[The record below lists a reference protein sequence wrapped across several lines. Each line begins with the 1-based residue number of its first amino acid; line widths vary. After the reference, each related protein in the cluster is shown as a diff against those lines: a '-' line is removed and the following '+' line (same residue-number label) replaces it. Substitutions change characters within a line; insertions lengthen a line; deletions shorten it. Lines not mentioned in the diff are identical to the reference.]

1 MPRIQIAALL
11 ALVVTALL
19 AILSALPSTGLD
31 GVAPAMMLVAMV
43 FILANIGGVLWLTRN
58 GQGGAGLWL
67 VLAGVAFALAFVA
80 SPLWMGLFVAPARDI
95 SEALD
100 TIAAT
105 SRVLIVAMAVSG
117 VLLVAGWGLWVV
129 SWMRGRRRTA

>member
-11 ALVVTALL
+11 ALVLTALL

-31 GVAPAMMLVAMV
+31 GVAPAMMLAAMA
-43 FILANIGGVLWLTRN
+43 FIVANIGGVLWLTRN